1 MNAKPAHTRLAA
13 ANVEHVS
20 GNYFLRYDE
29 FDANAQFDTHSHR
42 WGHLNYAA
50 HGTLSLHVAGRELVA
65 PPQYGIWI
73 PPHVPHSCHLRHAV
87 VYRAFYVA
95 PEADTGLPTEVAVL
109 RIGPIINTIL
119 SDLAARGITQPGT
132 EADLR
137 LAQVMVDQLA
147 QAPSRP
153 HYLPDAQLPALARL
167 LADLQARP
175 DDHRAA
181 AELAAS
187 IHMTE
192 RTLAR
197 HCQRELGM
205 SLGEWRQR
213 LRYLQ
218 AVDRLEAGLPV
229 QEIAFDLG
237 YSTASAF
244 IAMFQ
249 RVAGMPPDQFRR
261 EFCQVRP
268 WPDRLHGRSNG

>member
-1 MNAKPAHTRLAA
+1 MPATASQPTPTSRPAD
-13 ANVEHVS
+13 VEHID
-20 GNYFLRYDE
+20 GHYFLRYDE
-29 FDANAQFDTHSHR
+29 FDADAQFDTHQHR

-50 HGTLSLHVAGRELVA
+50 HGTLSLHVAGRELIA

-73 PPHVPHSCHLRHAV
+73 PHHVPHSCHLRHAV

-95 PEADTGLPTEVAVL
+95 PAVGAGLPSEVAVL
-109 RIGPIINTIL
+109 RIGPIIKTIL
-119 SDLAARGITQPGT
+119 GDLAARGVTQPST
-132 EADLR
+132 QADLH

-147 QAPSRP
+147 LAKPRP
-153 HYLPDAQLPALARL
+153 HYLPDAQHPALVRL
-167 LADLQARP
+167 LTELQQRP
-175 DDHRAA
+175 DDHRPAA
-181 AELAAS
+181 ALAAS

-205 SLGEWRQR
+205 SLGEWRLR

-218 AVDRLEAGLPV
+218 AVDRLEDGKPV

-261 EFCQVRP
+261 EFCQLR
-268 WPDRLHGRSNG
+268 G